1 MQQIR
6 LTLSERYKISFL
18 IEEKKSLTEISKRL
32 GRDRSV
38 IYREIKRNS
47 CNGVYC
53 PEKAEI
59 LACER
64 QALGHRHYKF
74 TGEIR
79 DLVIDLLRFDLS
91 PEQVSN
97 SLKKNYQVSI
107 STQRIYDFIGE
118 DRADGGTLY
127 THLRH
132 GLKKNRTKYGTQ
144 DYRGKMRNRVSID
157 ERPSVVD
164 EQSRVGDFELDTIV
178 GKAHKMA
185 LVTVVDRKSLYT
197 LIDKVETRDAT
208 SVRIA
213 LNGLL
218 QPYKDNCHT
227 VTADNG
233 SEFAEHLKVKE
244 HLECDFYFAHPYCS
258 WERGINENTNGL
270 IRQYFRKG
278 TSFKRITQ
286 DMLEFVMDRL
296 NHRPRKKLGY
306 KTPHEVFHENLKD
319 TSTKPILEDHSVALA
334 A

>member
-18 IEEKKSLTEISKRL
+18 IEEKKSLTEIAKRL
-32 GRDRSV
+32 ERDRSV

-97 SLKKNYQVSI
+97 SLKKNYQFSI

-157 ERPSVVD
+157 ERPPVVD

>member
-18 IEEKKSLTEISKRL
+18 IEEKKSLTEIAKRL
-32 GRDRSV
+32 ERDRSV

-97 SLKKNYQVSI
+97 SLKKNYQFSI

-157 ERPSVVD
+157 ERPPVVD

-306 KTPHEVFHENLKD
+306 KTPHEVFHENLKG
-319 TSTKPILEDHSVALA
+319 TSTKAILEDHSVALA